1 VAYGKPRDG
10 AELSKMP
17 REEMMKLLT
26 DDIGRLM
33 QVARKIQRK

>member
-17 REEMMKLLT
+17 RVEMMKLLT